1 MSIAT
6 ELICFLL
13 WELSLS
19 FCIFHR
25 HRVCLVDRGDLI
37 CSLYKY
43 WEGFRSSSLAPLPLG
58 FNCGF
63 IPILH
68 VGHPQKFAPEAALE
82 DLCLTSE
89 ERLWRQH
96 SCLNFSGPASVR
108 YAGDLVATEAGDVV
122 FLGFFLAFGSSA
134 PVGIEHGSG
143 TAAWTAGTRRYQ
155 VCRDDGGLR
164 YRSYGTFSVVF

>member
-1 MSIAT
+1 MFSWNSAVSILSLAVSHSPPHLLRMPSNTGLVSGPAVETAQTLIWSSSCMLLPSMSIAT

-43 WEGFRSSSLAPLPLG
+43 WEGFRSSSLTPLPLG

-89 ERLWRQH
+89 ERL
-96 SCLNFSGPASVR
+96 
-108 YAGDLVATEAGDVV
+108 
-122 FLGFFLAFGSSA
+122 
-134 PVGIEHGSG
+134 
-143 TAAWTAGTRRYQ
+143 
-155 VCRDDGGLR
+155 
-164 YRSYGTFSVVF
+164 